1 MMSTGMEENPKKK
14 FVVSFDTNTLDEAQL
29 DALGGGI
36 SLTMTF
42 DLMSL
47 LSGLRLFMNIPQHIS
62 CIAL

>member
-29 DALGGGI
+29 DAFGGI

-47 LSGLRLFMNIPQHIS
+47 LSGLRLFMSVSQHTS